1 MDRPIVAE
9 NAGELKRL
17 TSLAERLSDDEL
29 NLPMG
34 TDWTVSVAFAH
45 LAFWDWRATVLLR
58 KWKTSGVEPSPID
71 IDVMNETL
79 LPTWL
84 AVPPRAAANLAVT
97 AAKVI
102 DTEIAA
108 CSPELASEIE
118 EKIGKHPLY
127 RSIHRKMH
135 IDQIEELVKKRRG

>member
-1 MDRPIVAE
+1 MDRPYVAE

-17 TSLAERLSDDEL
+17 ISLAERLSDNEL

-45 LAFWDWRATVLLR
+45 LAFWDQRATVLLR
-58 KWKTSGVEPSPID
+58 KWKASGVEPSPID
-71 IDVMNETL
+71 VDVMNETL

-84 AVPPRAAANLAVT
+84 AIPPGAATKLAVT

-102 DTEIAA
+102 DSEVAD

-118 EKIGKHPLY
+118 EKIGKYPLY

-135 IDQIEELVKKRRG
+135 IDQIDEVIQKRRG